1 MDGDRARPRVLT
13 RPEPGDTANTA
24 SRAARR
30 AALLRLGSLA
40 AVLLAAFAAFWIFD
54 LVDRGD
60 VRGLVDPFGW
70 AAPFAYVVVSAVLGA
85 ALVPGPIL
93 AGASGVLFG
102 AAIGTLVTIA
112 AATLSAVLA
121 LHIAKRSTGDAF
133 ATVSG
138 PRLQAIADLAE
149 RHGVA
154 AVIVA
159 RLAPVIPDA
168 PVSYLFGVIGLRT
181 WKVAL
186 GTAIGAAPRAFSYT
200 SIGAS
205 LDDPSSTLA
214 LVGIGGVVV
223 TGLIGLVLSR
233 RLLRRSPR
241 ASHGRRPLR
250 RSGGARGRTPR
261 SGA

>member
-1 MDGDRARPRVLT
+1 MDGDRAG
-13 RPEPGDTANTA
+13 PGGLE
-24 SRAARR
+24 RR
-30 AALLRLGSLA
+30 AALLRLGALFAFLA
-40 AVLLAAFAAFWIFD
+40 AAFAAFWLFD
-54 LVDRGD
+54 LVDRRD
-60 VRGLVDPFGW
+60 VTTVVDSFG
-70 AAPFAYVVVSAVLGA
+70 ALAPLAYVVVSAVLGA

-93 AGASGVLFG
+93 AGASGILFG

-149 RHGVA
+149 RHGVV

-159 RLAPVIPDA
+159 RLAPVVPDA

-186 GTAIGAAPRAFSYT
+186 GTAVGAAPRAFSYT

-205 LDDPSSTLA
+205 IDDPGSPLA
-214 LVGIGGVVV
+214 LAGIAGVVL
-223 TGLIGLVLSR
+223 TGIIGLLLSR

-241 ASHGRRPLR
+241 ASRGRRPLR
-250 RSGGARGRTPR
+250 RSGGARGRTPP

>member
-1 MDGDRARPRVLT
+1 MADRRV
-13 RPEPGDTANTA
+13 AV
-24 SRAARR
+24 
-30 AALLRLGSLA
+30 LRLGLLA
-40 AVLLAAFAAFWIFD
+40 AVLVAAFAAFWIFD
-54 LVDRGD
+54 LVDRSD
-60 VRGLVDPFGW
+60 VSDLVDPFGW

-102 AAIGTLVTIA
+102 AAIGTLVTIG
-112 AATLSAVLA
+112 AATLGAVLA
-121 LHIAKRSTGDAF
+121 LHIARHSTGDAF
-133 ATVSG
+133 ETVAG
-138 PRLQAIADLAE
+138 PRMRAIADLAE
-149 RHGVA
+149 RHGLA

-205 LDDPSSTLA
+205 LDDPSSPLA
-214 LVGIGGVVV
+214 LAGVAGVVL
-223 TGLIGLVLSR
+223 TGLVGLLLSR

-241 ASHGRRPLR
+241 ASRERRPPR
-250 RSGGARGRTPR
+250 RSGAARGRTPP

>member
-1 MDGDRARPRVLT
+1 MT
-13 RPEPGDTANTA
+13 
-24 SRAARR
+24 RR
-30 AALLRLGSLA
+30 AAIARLATLVA
-40 AVLLAAFAAFWIFD
+40 LLAGAFAAFWLFD
-54 LVDRGD
+54 LVDRED

-70 AAPFAYVVVSAVLGA
+70 AAALIYVPVSAVLGA

-112 AATLSAVLA
+112 AATLSAVIA
-121 LHIAKRSTGDAF
+121 LHVARRSTGDAF
-133 ATVSG
+133 HTVSG
-138 PRLQAIADLAE
+138 PRMSALAEFTE
-149 RHGVA
+149 RHGVG

-168 PVSYLFGVIGLRT
+168 PVSYLFGVMGLRT

-214 LVGIGGVVV
+214 LVGIGGVVL
-223 TGLIGLVLSR
+223 TGLIGLLLSR

-241 ASHGRRPLR
+241 ASRERPPLP
-250 RSGGARGRTPR
+250 RSGAARGRTPP
-261 SGA
+261 SAG